1 MQIKENKKG
10 AIGSLIMSV
19 LLFAAGFL
27 GYVYYELA
35 ASAIFTMIVTLV
47 CAVFCVKKI
56 VQESFIEIFDDG
68 FGVKKGSKQHKFYFK
83 DIDEISTRVVD
94 KKRDIQVLNV
104 KFKRGRLDREAADR
118 LIQPIGE
125 NDAIILD
132 KYEKSKYEIFNL
144 LREKLQ
150 ILNPQEESE
159 ATRKIKNKS

>member
-10 AIGSLIMSV
+10 AISSLIMSV
-19 LLFAAGFL
+19 LLFAAGL
-27 GYVYYELA
+27 AGYLYYELKG
-35 ASAIFTMIVTLV
+35 SGIFTMVITLI

-68 FGVKKGSKQHKFYFK
+68 FAVKKGSKQHKFQFK

-94 KKRDIQVLNV
+94 KKRNVQVLNV
-104 KFKRGRLDREAADR
+104 KFKRGKLDREAADG
-118 LIQPIGE
+118 LIQPIGD

-144 LREKLQ
+144 L
-150 ILNPQEESE
+150 
-159 ATRKIKNKS
+159 KNKIQSKIHRQ

>member
-10 AIGSLIMSV
+10 AIGSLVMSI
-19 LLFAAGFL
+19 LLFLAGL
-27 GYVYYELA
+27 VGYLYYEL
-35 ASAIFTMIVTLV
+35 SGSGIFTMVISFI

-83 DIDEISTRVVD
+83 DIDEISTRVID

-104 KFKRGRLDREAADR
+104 KFKRGKLDRDAADG

-150 ILNPQEESE
+150 KLN
-159 ATRKIKNKS
+159 TNK